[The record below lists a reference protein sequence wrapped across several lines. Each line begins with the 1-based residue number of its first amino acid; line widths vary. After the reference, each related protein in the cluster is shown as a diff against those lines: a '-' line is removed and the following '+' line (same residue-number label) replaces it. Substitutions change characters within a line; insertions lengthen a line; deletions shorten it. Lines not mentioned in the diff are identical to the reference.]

1 MTFLAIVVSAVVGM
15 VVGALWYSPLLFGK
29 TWMKLMG
36 LTKSSMDKAK
46 KKGMGKSY
54 FTMFISLLVMA
65 YALSLFL
72 NVDGLM
78 GAFWIWLG
86 FIATIMFGSVIWEGK
101 PLKLYF
107 INVFHWLA
115 VILVMGTILS
125 TGI

>member
-1 MTFLAIVVSAVVGM
+1 MTFLAILISAVVGM
-15 VVGALWYSPLLFGK
+15 IVGALWYSPILFGK
-29 TWMKLMG
+29 TWMKLTG
-36 LTKSSMDKAK
+36 LTKSSMKSK

-54 FTMFISLLVMA
+54 FGMFISLLVMA

-72 NVDGLM
+72 NVNGLM

-107 INVFHWLA
+107 LNAFHWLA
-115 VILVMGTILS
+115 VILVMGSILS
-125 TGI
+125 ALSP